1 MEKESL
7 DFKKTYRLKME
18 DFPLPQIVR
27 EQYQVEEC
35 LKESEESFTLLA
47 RAFLTGTFC
56 IIKQAKGKVRP
67 LLEWEYTVLKE
78 LQEKNLR
85 GIPHPYCL
93 LEEGDSVYFLREYVE
108 GKSLYELKEEGDF
121 SQSELL
127 HVGRELCG
135 IIVQFHELENP
146 LIHRDIKPENI
157 IRTQEGKYILVDF
170 GTARRYRE
178 KGTRDTFVVGSAGTA
193 APEQYGYSQT
203 DKRTDVYAI
212 GRTLCYLAAGTYDND
227 ALKDADISSRLKHV
241 IKRAAA
247 FDPEKRYDSVIQLE
261 KALKSCSRHWVYPAA
276 ALLMVSA
283 VFCIIALPFGEYRGG
298 NGGNGGKP
306 SEKNSAAVDN
316 RPFIQEG
323 TEEGFVFKEPLV
335 EKAVRRTLG
344 LDEQAVITEE
354 MLSEITE
361 LRIVGNRILEP
372 EDDLTI
378 RMWIYVNGESQ
389 HDGESG
395 GIYDLTDFTYMKRL
409 SCLALCNQNIID
421 LSPLEGLPLET
432 LYISCNDVLD
442 ISSLGKMPKLETAY
456 IGTNPCVD
464 LEPLRDCV
472 RLKTLDIDDMTV
484 RNLDFLEDLAL
495 ERFSVQ
501 ETKVVKGGLE
511 KLLTQKYL
519 RAFTMD
525 DFGTEEA
532 EILSQMDCIQ
542 ELHCYHNYIPGDLKP
557 LAGMDSLSLLNLR
570 TGLKSLEGIENFP
583 NLQYLHIEGSSVTDL
598 SPISQATQLLHLGIQ
613 NLQIEDYT
621 PVLEHPALERI
632 FCDEQQKE
640 EIQNADPD
648 VRLEFVIQE

>member
-1 MEKESL
+1 MESLEFTEKYEKEM
-7 DFKKTYRLKME
+7 KK
-18 DFPLPQIVR
+18 FPLPQIVR
-27 EQYQVEEC
+27 EQYQIEEC

-47 RAFLTGTFC
+47 KARLTGTFC
-56 IIKQAKGKVRP
+56 IIKQAKGKARP
-67 LLEWEYTVLKE
+67 FLEWEYTVLKD

-93 LEEGDSVYFLREYVE
+93 LEEGDSVYFLREYIE

-135 IIVQFHELENP
+135 IILQFHELKTP
-146 LIHRDIKPENI
+146 LIHRDVKPENI
-157 IRTQEGKYILVDF
+157 IRTREGKYILVDF
-170 GTARRYRE
+170 GTARWYRE
-178 KGTRDTFVVGSAGTA
+178 EGTRDTFVVGSCGTA
-193 APEQYGYSQT
+193 APEQFGFSQT
-203 DKRTDVYAI
+203 DRRTDVYAI

-227 ALKDADISSRLKHV
+227 GLKNADVSRRLKRV
-241 IKRAAA
+241 IKKASA
-247 FDPEKRYDSVIQLE
+247 FDPGKRYGSVIELE
-261 KALKSCSRHWVYPAA
+261 KALRNCKYQWNYFAA
-276 ALLMVSA
+276 ALVMVSA
-283 VFCIIALPFGEYRGG
+283 AFCITALALRGYG
-298 NGGNGGKP
+298 GGNGGKP
-306 SEKNSAAVDN
+306 TEKNSAVVDN
-316 RPFIQEG
+316 RSFVQEESKDG
-323 TEEGFVFKEPLV
+323 IVFKEPLV
-335 EKAVRRTLG
+335 EKAVRKTLG

-372 EDDLTI
+372 EDDLTV

-395 GIYDLTDFTYMKRL
+395 GISDLTDFTYMKRL
-409 SCLALCNQNIID
+409 SCLALCNQD
-421 LSPLEGLPLET
+421 LSDLSVLEGLPLET
-432 LYISCNDVLD
+432 LYISGNDVLD
-442 ISSLGKMPKLETAY
+442 ISPLGKMPKLETMY

-472 RLKTLDIDDMTV
+472 RLKTLNIDDMTV
-484 RNLDFLEDLAL
+484 RDLDFLEDLAL
-495 ERFSVQ
+495 ERLSIQ
-501 ETKVVKGGLE
+501 ETKVAKGGLE

-525 DFGTEEA
+525 NFGTEEA
-532 EILSQMDCIQ
+532 EILSRMDSIQ
-542 ELHCYHNYIPGDLKP
+542 ELYCYHNYLPGDLQP

-570 TGLKSLEGIENFP
+570 TGLESLEGIENFP

-598 SPISQATQLLHLGIQ
+598 SPIAQAPKLLDLGIQ

-621 PVLEHPALERI
+621 PVLEHPTLERI

-640 EIQNADPD
+640 EILKSDPETD
-648 VRLEFVIQE
+648 LEFIIP